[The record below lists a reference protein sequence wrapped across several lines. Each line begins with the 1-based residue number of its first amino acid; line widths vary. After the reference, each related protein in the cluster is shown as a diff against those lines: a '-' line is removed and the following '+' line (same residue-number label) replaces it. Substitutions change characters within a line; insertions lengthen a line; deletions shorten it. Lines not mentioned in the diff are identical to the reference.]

1 MRAAVR
7 VAQEVGAGLG
17 GGAVL
22 FGGVQEKEKVGS
34 VLF

>member
-22 FGGVQEKEKVGS
+22 FGGVQEKAKIGS